1 MPEGTFTAQLPPN
14 EPVPGTSQEF
24 PPPKEAAAAEKPNT
38 SLYPADVST
47 PSMPVKPVG
56 LPVTHSGRTS
66 RPPNHLKDFV
76 VSK

>member
-1 MPEGTFTAQLPPN
+1 MPDGAFTASLPPN

-38 SLYPADVST
+38 SLNPVDVST
-47 PSMPVKPVG
+47 PSMPVKLVG
-56 LPVTHSGRTS
+56 LPVTRSGRTS
-66 RPPNHLKDFV
+66 RPPSHLKDFV